1 MGLREVR
8 AAGIHCASSR
18 SDEGRWEPGSRSR
31 ASSRNAYDGAGHT
44 SKRSSVSCMSETGT
58 ENPGPPARGS
68 PAIGSGYRTFVSAIT
83 AFVPPKPNEFDSTAS
98 TRFSRAVFGM

>member
-1 MGLREVR
+1 
-8 AAGIHCASSR
+8 
-18 SDEGRWEPGSRSR
+18 
-31 ASSRNAYDGAGHT
+31 
-44 SKRSSVSCMSETGT
+44 MSETGT